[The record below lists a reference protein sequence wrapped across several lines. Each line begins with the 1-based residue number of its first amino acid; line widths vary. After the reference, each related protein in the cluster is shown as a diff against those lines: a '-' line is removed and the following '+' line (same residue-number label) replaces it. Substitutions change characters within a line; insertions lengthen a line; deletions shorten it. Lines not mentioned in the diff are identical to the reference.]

1 MKFCEKKSCAFYY
14 LTLFANV
21 ALIIMVFLMVANAY
35 GQNKY
40 IGLLIALPPLLSIIA
55 LRKGGDKEERTLKAR
70 IRKAQLRKELEELKA
85 FDKEGV

>member
-1 MKFCEKKSCAFYY
+1 MKFCEKKKCAFYY

-40 IGLLIALPPLLSIIA
+40 VGLLIALPPFLSIIA
-55 LRKGGDKEERTLKAR
+55 LRKSGDKEERALKSR
-70 IRKAQLRKELEELKA
+70 IRKAQLRKELDDLKG
-85 FDKEGV
+85 FDKEDA